1 MLNLKKTAVAVLA
14 LGSSAVFAGTMGPVC
29 APGNVTIPC
38 ERTMW
43 EVGADALYLQPVY
56 STEGFNPAI
65 IGGSTAGAYTAQ
77 LPSAN
82 WGWGFM
88 IEGAYHYG
96 MGNDVNINWYH
107 VNNATNVGITQQVYY
122 NVNTA
127 GGAAAYVPQ
136 SGNDSIHPEWDAV
149 NVEFGQHV
157 DFGDM
162 KNIRL
167 HGGVEY
173 ARVATGSSFLTRGVS
188 AGNDFYGYNNS
199 TFNGFGPRGGVDMNY
214 DLGNGFSAYGNGAG
228 GIYVGTGSFN
238 TLVSRQDNAATP
250 ATQPARVNYT
260 LNGSQTTLVPELEA
274 KLGLMYHYN
283 MASMGA
289 LPPSEL
295 VLDVGWMWVNYFNAQ
310 FVGNADRSYAAA
322 GTLNDTNIVS
332 RGNATQS
339 NFGEQ
344 GLNFGLKWKG
354 NV

>member
-56 STEGFNPAI
+56 NAEGFNPAI
-65 IGGSTAGAYTAQ
+65 IGGSTAGVYTAE

-107 VNNATNVGITQQVYY
+107 VNNATNAGITQQIGY
-122 NVNTA
+122 
-127 GGAAAYVPQ
+127 AAAAGTTDGYLPQ
-136 SGNDSIHPEWDAV
+136 VGDASLHPEWDAV

-173 ARVATGSSFLTRGVS
+173 ARVATGSSFLTRNPS
-188 AGNDFYGYNNS
+188 LGNDVFGSNNS

-228 GIYVGTGSFN
+228 GLYVGTGSFN
-238 TLVSRQDNAATP
+238 TALSIADGAATS
-250 ATQPARVNYT
+250 RVNYV
-260 LNGSQTTLVPELEA
+260 LNGSKTTLVPELEA

-310 FVGNADRSYAAA
+310 FVADNNNTFSATGTRTRTTSILRAAA
-322 GTLNDTNIVS
+322 S
-332 RGNATQS
+332 QS
-339 NFGEQ
+339 DFGEQ

>member
-56 STEGFNPAI
+56 STEGFSPAT
-65 IGGSTAGAYTAQ
+65 IGASIPGAYTAQ
-77 LPSAN
+77 MPSAN

-96 MGNDVNINWYH
+96 MGNDINVNWYH
-107 VNNATNVGITQQVYY
+107 VNNATNVDITQQIYYY
-122 NVNTA
+122 N
-127 GGAAAYVPQ
+127 GGNEGYISQ
-136 SGNDSIHPEWDAV
+136 SGNNSIHPEWDAV

-173 ARVATGSSFLTRGVS
+173 ARVATGSSFLLRNGS
-188 AGNDFYGYNNS
+188 MSGSHDLYGFNNS
-199 TFNGFGPRGGVDMNY
+199 TFNGFGPRGGIDMNY

-238 TLVSRQDNAATP
+238 TLFSHADAGSDNVLDRTNF
-250 ATQPARVNYT
+250 TT
-260 LNGSQTTLVPELEA
+260 NGSRTTLVPELEA

-283 MASMGA
+283 MPSMGA

-310 FVGNADRSYAAA
+310 FVGYNNHYFGVDP
-322 GTLNDTNIVS
+322 NDLTREQVQ
-332 RGNATQS
+332 RGQISQS

>member
-43 EVGADALYLQPVY
+43 EVGADALYLQPIY
-56 STEGFNPAI
+56 SPEGNYPQI
-65 IGGSTAGAYTAQ
+65 IGSSSSTGAPQNNIYNAPLQ
-77 LPSAN
+77 SPN

-96 MGNDVNINWYH
+96 MGNDVNVNWYH
-107 VNNATNVGITQQVYY
+107 VNNATSVSGEQFVAYS
-122 NVNTA
+122 
-127 GGAAAYVPQ
+127 GAAQNLAQYQ
-136 SGNDSIHPEWDAV
+136 NATFSIHPEWDAV

-173 ARVATGSSFLTRGVS
+173 ARVATGFSSLSRPGAVG
-188 AGNDFYGYNNS
+188 GNDFNSSNNS
-199 TFNGFGPRGGVDMNY
+199 TFNGFGPRGGIDMNY

-228 GIYVGTGSFN
+228 GVYVGTGSFN
-238 TLVSRQDNAATP
+238 STATIRERAL
-250 ATQPARVNYT
+250 ATATVTPYVYSF
-260 LNGSQTTLVPELEA
+260 NGSKTTLVPELEA

-283 MASMGA
+283 MAAIGMI
-289 LPPSEL
+289 PQSEL

-310 FVGNADRSYAAA
+310 FSGVDYTAPAAA
-322 GTLNDTNIVS
+322 TSPFS
-332 RGNATQS
+332 RGFISQS
-339 NFGEQ
+339 DFGEQ